1 MNKVAAFFACRMG
14 PSRKIKR
21 LCCVTG
27 SKSKRKH
34 SNAQDTPP
42 FPSPSSFCK
51 VFTIC
56 CPSFQKLVD
65 TESAFPGSALQVGT
79 AGWKAEIKKKK
90 REECKSIHALQ
101 TPKTGKTLAFK
112 MSTFTSRQRKRR
124 DPMNVKVAPYR
135 PSAAKL
141 QLSELSACWYT
152 ITL

>member
-90 REECKSIHALQ
+90 GKNANPFMPFRHQKLVKPLLLKCLPSPQGKEKEGILWMSKLLPTDPLLQ
-101 TPKTGKTLAFK
+101 SYSF
-112 MSTFTSRQRKRR
+112 
-124 DPMNVKVAPYR
+124 
-135 PSAAKL
+135 
-141 QLSELSACWYT
+141 LS
-152 ITL
+152 